1 MQHLIIS
8 GLRSAGLSAL
18 LLSPVS
24 YAHQQEPAAP
34 DLATQL
40 KIMKQQLAVQR
51 AALEVLTREVEA
63 QRLRLG
69 ASLGARLA
77 APGNAVRLDTQLDSE
92 LEAQRGTGNGG
103 GGDGP
108 AVAPQPIAPTAP
120 GQAAAAAGAVGQPP
134 KRDTR
139 PPAIAPLF
147 EQPGV
152 LTSRGK
158 LVLEPSVQFGYSSSN
173 RVALVGYTV
182 IPALLIG
189 LVDVRET
196 KRNTITAALTGR
208 TGLTN
213 RLEVELKLPYV
224 YRSDSAVSRE
234 LFTGTA
240 AERVFDTSGR
250 AIGDAEFALRY
261 QLNAGGADS
270 PYFIGGLRLKS
281 RTGRDPFDVVTDC
294 TKRCVGENVSGTGLP
309 LTLPTGSGFYSV
321 QPSLTWLF
329 PSDPA
334 VFFGSVSYLHNVK
347 RRDVSRLVLGG
358 EREPI
363 GEIAPGGVFG
373 FNFGIGLALN
383 DKASFSLGYDHNSI
397 ARTRQN
403 GVAVP
408 GSVRTQLGTLL
419 LGYSYRLSEKRTLN
433 VSVGAGLTRDTPDVS
448 LTVRIPTS
456 F

>member
-1 MQHLIIS
+1 MQHLIVS

-24 YAHQQEPAAP
+24 YARQQEPLVP
-34 DLATQL
+34 DLPMQL
-40 KIMKQQLAVQR
+40 KIMKQELAAQR

-63 QRLRLG
+63 QRLRLHAG
-69 ASLGARLA
+69 
-77 APGNAVRLDTQLDSE
+77 PGNEVQPDAQ
-92 LEAQRGTGNGG
+92 LEAQRGTGNGD
-103 GGDGP
+103 GDGQ
-108 AVAPQPIAPTAP
+108 AR
-120 GQAAAAAGAVGQPP
+120 QAAALPLAPRQAAAGAVGRPP

-139 PPAIAPLF
+139 PPAVAPLF

-152 LTSRGK
+152 LTPRGK
-158 LVLEPSVQFGYSSSN
+158 LVFEPSVQFGYSSSN

-196 KRNTITAALTGR
+196 KRNTITAALTAR

-213 RLEVELKLPYV
+213 RLEAELKLPYV

-240 AERVFDTSGR
+240 VERVFNSSGR
-250 AIGDAEFALRY
+250 AIGDAELALRY
-261 QLNAGGADS
+261 QLNDGGANS

-281 RTGRDPFDVVTDC
+281 RTGRDPFNVVTDC
-294 TKRCVGENVSGTGLP
+294 TKRCIGENVTGTGLP
-309 LTLPTGSGFYSV
+309 LDLPTGSGFYSA

-334 VFFGSVSYLHNVK
+334 VFFGSVSYLHSVK

-358 EREPI
+358 EREFI
-363 GEIAPGGVFG
+363 GEINPGGVFG

-403 GVAVP
+403 GVPVA